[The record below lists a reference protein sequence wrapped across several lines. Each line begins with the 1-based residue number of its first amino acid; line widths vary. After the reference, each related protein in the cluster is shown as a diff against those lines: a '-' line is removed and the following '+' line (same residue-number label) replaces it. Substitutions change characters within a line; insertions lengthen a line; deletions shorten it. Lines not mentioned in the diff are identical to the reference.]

1 MNYTN
6 KEIEIEIEI
15 AKASSRIH
23 TLSNQLN
30 IAYRG
35 SASGYGAYHRIAFEL
50 RQARIAL
57 ANWENMLTLPDDM
70 ISEGFADSANSTQA
84 SPLHYMK
91 RTPMQAEK
99 DNKWARVDAKKRM
112 VAEEPKHVNSW
123 HFIFSIFNR

>member
-6 KEIEIEIEI
+6 KEIEIEIT
-15 AKASSRIH
+15 KASSRIH

-50 RQARIAL
+50 RQARIGL
-57 ANWENMLTLPDDM
+57 ANWENMLTLPDDVTPD
-70 ISEGFADSANSTQA
+70 GFADSANSTTA
-84 SPLHYMK
+84 SPLHYK
-91 RTPMQAEK
+91 ERTPTQAEK
-99 DNKWARVDAKKRM
+99 NNKWARVDAKKRL

-123 HFIFSIFNR
+123 HFIFSFFKR

>member
-6 KEIEIEIEI
+6 EEIRIEI

-23 TLSNQLN
+23 TLNSQLFT
-30 IAYRG
+30 AYRG
-35 SASGYGAYHRIAFEL
+35 SPSEYGGYQRIALEL
-50 RQARIAL
+50 RHARIEL

-91 RTPMQAEK
+91 RTPTQSEK
-99 DNKWARVDAKKRM
+99 NNKRARVDAKKRL

-123 HFIFSIFNR
+123 HFIFSFFKR